1 MSHIEDF
8 VDNLIL
14 IIIAVNKNADRAAN
28 TALALAAM
36 NTLLDT
42 ILQFNVYSIPLDTE
56 ERYQYHFFLNL
67 SSSLAQF
74 LIVEK
79 DATGK

>member
-1 MSHIEDF
+1 
-8 VDNLIL
+8 
-14 IIIAVNKNADRAAN
+14 
-28 TALALAAM
+28 M